1 MNVVNIV
8 NVDPA
13 VASDCGHPP
22 QAAYVLR
29 DRGHR
34 TTTFSPE
41 VNKTVNIDV
50 SELTGVRY
58 KMLDDLA
65 DGIFCAYLANY
76 FWYWGEERCWVV
88 GDTTDGYVALPRCG
102 LPNCQLTQDAADRS
116 PQLRDGDRRP
126 GSHLIGWI
134 ERCESNLFKGILTRF
149 RCLHAIHR
157 R

>member
-1 MNVVNIV
+1 VNVVNIV

-29 DRGHR
+29 DRGHP

-58 KMLDDLA
+58 KCWTILA
-65 DGIFCAYLANY
+65 DGIFCAYLANTSGI
-76 FWYWGEERCWVV
+76 GERSGAGWSATQQMAMSRYPDVDC
-88 GDTTDGYVALPRCG
+88 
-102 LPNCQLTQDAADRS
+102 LTVS
-116 PQLRDGDRRP
+116 
-126 GSHLIGWI
+126 
-134 ERCESNLFKGILTRF
+134 
-149 RCLHAIHR
+149 
-157 R
+157 